1 MKARQ
6 KQTQSLSSRHLRTI
20 RKGSQVKGRQDQ
32 GAGDQPESIMW
43 PRAHSTPHNLHRD
56 RASPRHPGP
65 VPEASDS
72 RGGAV
77 TATERIFTVIYSPRR
92 QGASVI
98 FIHLCWEEREK
109 GPTSQKAVCLRAQ
122 SVHHEGHEGSGKFG
136 KPH

>member
-1 MKARQ
+1 MKAWQ
-6 KQTQSLSSRHLRTI
+6 KQTRPLPSRHLRTI

-32 GAGDQPESIMW
+32 GAGDQPESIMR
-43 PRAHSTPHNLHRD
+43 PRPHSTPHNLHRD

-77 TATERIFTVIYSPRR
+77 TATARIFTVIYSPRR

-98 FIHLCWEEREK
+98 FIHLCWEERIK
-109 GPTSQKAVCLRAQ
+109 VPRHRKQ
-122 SVHHEGHEGSGKFG
+122 SV
-136 KPH
+136 